1 MKIIAIEEHWNS
13 AGIRGALDRLPAG
26 ARDES
31 VAFNTMGDNQAR
43 LEDLGQGRIEA
54 MDAAGID
61 VSILSVV
68 TPATQA
74 LPAADAVALAR
85 EANDEAASAVGAHP
99 ARFRAFATLPTSD
112 PQAAAAEL
120 ERCATQLGHVGAM
133 VFGRTGDRPL
143 DDPAYDDLFATAARW
158 RQPIFIHPQIP
169 SNELRDAAYRGID
182 PLVDLGLATFGW
194 GWHMEAGLSAL
205 RLILRGTFDRHPDLQ
220 LVLGHWGEMLL
231 FWMDRAD
238 SLSGVARHLERRV
251 SDYITTNTHITSS
264 GMLQERLL
272 RHTLDFTAADRVLF
286 STDYPFH
293 QPDTTAVEQFFDAIP
308 DPEERVK
315 IASGNAEALFRLNLL
330 QGAGEG
336 RARVGQPLVQRAG
349 IRAGELADR
358 AGHGGRAALPDP
370 VEPLDVAVRLP
381 RSPPGL
387 KQQIPDPRRGQVGV
401 VHPPAEDG

>member
-1 MKIIAIEEHWNS
+1 MRYRKGTVITPGDQLREWPWSTLVHQGGRYPHRRQTVRWWHLRSGPDDLEDINVKIIAIEEHWNS
-13 AGIRGALDRLPAG
+13 VNIRDALDRLPDRT
-26 ARDES
+26 RDES

-43 LEDLGQGRIEA
+43 LEDIGQGRIEA
-54 MDAAGID
+54 MDAAGLD

-74 LPAADAVALAR
+74 LPAREAVVLAR
-85 EANDEAASAVGAHP
+85 DANDEAAAAVGAHP

-133 VFGRTGDRPL
+133 VHGRTGPRPL

-158 RQPIFIHPQIP
+158 RQPVFIHPQIP
-169 SNELRDAAYRGID
+169 SNQLRDAAYRGLD
-182 PLVDLGLATFGW
+182 PLTDLGLATFGW
-194 GWHMEAGLSAL
+194 GWHMDTGLAAL

-238 SLSGVARHLERRV
+238 SLSGVAKHLERQV
-251 SDYITTNTHITSS
+251 SDYITTNIHITSS

-272 RHTLDFTAADRVLF
+272 RHTLDFTGADQVLF

-293 QPDTTAVEQFFDAIP
+293 RPDATAVGQFFDAIP
-308 DPEERVK
+308 DPADRSK
-315 IASGNAEALFRLNLL
+315 IASGNAEALFHLT
-330 QGAGEG
+330 
-336 RARVGQPLVQRAG
+336 
-349 IRAGELADR
+349 
-358 AGHGGRAALPDP
+358 
-370 VEPLDVAVRLP
+370 
-381 RSPPGL
+381 
-387 KQQIPDPRRGQVGV
+387 
-401 VHPPAEDG
+401 

>member
-13 AGIRGALDRLPAG
+13 AGIRDALDRLPAG

-85 EANDEAASAVGAHP
+85 DANDEAASAVGAHP
-99 ARFRAFATLPTSD
+99 GRFRAFATLPTSD

-120 ERCATQLGHVGAM
+120 ERCATELGHVGAM

-231 FWMDRAD
+231 FWIDRAD

-251 SDYITTNTHITSS
+251 SDYITTNIHITSS
-264 GMLQERLL
+264 GMLQRAAAAPHPRLH
-272 RHTLDFTAADRVLF
+272 RRRPGAVL
-286 STDYPFH
+286 H
-293 QPDTTAVEQFFDAIP
+293 
-308 DPEERVK
+308 
-315 IASGNAEALFRLNLL
+315 RLSVPP
-330 QGAGEG
+330 
-336 RARVGQPLVQRAG
+336 ARRDG
-349 IRAGELADR
+349 DR
-358 AGHGGRAALPDP
+358 AVLRRDP
-370 VEPLDVAVRLP
+370 RPRGTRQDRLRQRRGPL
-381 RSPPGL
+381 PPGAV
-387 KQQIPDPRRGQVGV
+387 INGRFRTGW
-401 VHPPAEDG
+401 